1 MAPLKD
7 KSGNVRVTH
16 SGRTPKGPAP
26 YQGESASA
34 SRRSTRSSVPHKR
47 KAPVESESDSDYF
60 GDVGVEE
67 VSDEEFHFEPEEA
80 SIEDDLLDLL
90 FEFDEEELEEDDP
103 EFQVEIDDSEDDDD
117 ETTALPFD
125 TIEEPSGYQPSL
137 DNIIRYRGLFKATVE
152 GLKEASSAI
161 IKGCGSAQAMWDRKK
176 TEPYPIHP
184 GWVLKFINWDPDTL
198 TDRALEDVPA
208 RTKSILGDPDLN
220 SENWATKFRNLP
232 KISKRAREMYA
243 GEYIDIVDRLWL
255 VRSPDGRYRARQIET
270 KGYKGATAAKK
281 PGSRILGH
289 RRFLRMT
296 LPDVKEFF
304 SRSHLNV
311 PYHYQFGSQAAPS
324 EDGPAYQCRSDFRSM
339 GHISDKT
346 DGSKTAWPWVR
357 EIVNQ
362 ILFNMLPGLDSSR
375 TSLTLTDGAK
385 NLVYALRQE
394 LETKFGQLP
403 DLSHVALN
411 RGCCL
416 MEPPRLA
423 QAIAST
429 RETCVKC
436 TKPFVTGRWDRT
448 GNAGLPWQDLWKLFE
463 PGNPLGGVIC
473 EGCSYANPPPGMKFC
488 KDCRKYH
495 PLAAFEFENYEL
507 CAGCRKSSRRKYR
520 RKSHKHRA
528 EKKLSE
534 PGPILSEPEGSD
546 SDSGSELKRHPF
558 TDEEAQKLGRSA
570 SSVRSY
576 MLRKFNYWKSSK
588 PRHNW
593 TDQEVQTMKRM
604 VAEGASHKEIEE
616 AVGETKRNVQAKL
629 VQLRKSGMIPRPPV
643 NSAAYNWTDENK
655 EKAIR
660 MHGEGKTYE
669 QIAEVLGITPRQV
682 GSKIRGL
689 RRLKQFRKPKATS

>member
-232 KISKRAREMYA
+232 KISKRARE
-243 GEYIDIVDRLWL
+243 ITWCTLSVKSL
-255 VRSPDGRYRARQIET
+255 
-270 KGYKGATAAKK
+270 K
-281 PGSRILGH
+281 PS
-289 RRFLRMT
+289 
-296 LPDVKEFF
+296 
-304 SRSHLNV
+304 S
-311 PYHYQFGSQAAPS
+311 
-324 EDGPAYQCRSDFRSM
+324 
-339 GHISDKT
+339 
-346 DGSKTAWPWVR
+346 
-357 EIVNQ
+357 
-362 ILFNMLPGLDSSR
+362 DSS
-375 TSLTLTDGAK
+375 
-385 NLVYALRQE
+385 
-394 LETKFGQLP
+394 
-403 DLSHVALN
+403 
-411 RGCCL
+411 
-416 MEPPRLA
+416 
-423 QAIAST
+423 
-429 RETCVKC
+429 
-436 TKPFVTGRWDRT
+436 
-448 GNAGLPWQDLWKLFE
+448 
-463 PGNPLGGVIC
+463 
-473 EGCSYANPPPGMKFC
+473 
-488 KDCRKYH
+488 
-495 PLAAFEFENYEL
+495 
-507 CAGCRKSSRRKYR
+507 
-520 RKSHKHRA
+520 
-528 EKKLSE
+528 
-534 PGPILSEPEGSD
+534 
-546 SDSGSELKRHPF
+546 
-558 TDEEAQKLGRSA
+558 
-570 SSVRSY
+570 
-576 MLRKFNYWKSSK
+576 
-588 PRHNW
+588 
-593 TDQEVQTMKRM
+593 
-604 VAEGASHKEIEE
+604 
-616 AVGETKRNVQAKL
+616 
-629 VQLRKSGMIPRPPV
+629 
-643 NSAAYNWTDENK
+643 
-655 EKAIR
+655 
-660 MHGEGKTYE
+660 
-669 QIAEVLGITPRQV
+669 QISPM
-682 GSKIRGL
+682 S
-689 RRLKQFRKPKATS
+689 P